1 MPLSVTNIGSNTGVA
16 VNTVAVTVPAGGVPV
31 GALIVVCVSD
41 NSVSGTGG
49 LNAVA
54 DTGGNVYTSAVQA
67 NNNNAAANGCGIMY
81 TANVTKALVNTNTI
95 TYTLGTATSSAAVA
109 AFYIKGAPTLI
120 EAKNSATGSSTTPSV
135 TSGTPS
141 VAGDLFIGMVSATT
155 LVSSFTQ
162 DSTNAAWAS
171 PPGQVSIAAPPLGG
185 GNVVNAGAGTRTYA
199 PTFGTTDTWAAL
211 IMGVQGTV
219 SGWEVRPPE
228 VQTFPTTK
236 QRYTATKGKSGFAV
250 FPEWKNLGWEP
261 NLPTPLIRPPVTNQ
275 RAGAILRGDDGIQGR
290 KINFFRSGWEPNLP
304 QPLKQPPVVNQK
316 AAAVL
321 KGDEGIQARKINFF
335 PSGWEIQPPPPPHI
349 FVEKRGAILKGDD
362 GTEGKF
368 INFFPSGWEIQPWQ
382 PPFFPTTNLK
392 TAALS
397 HPEEGIEAKFIPPSI
412 NPDGWEIQAFQP
424 SFFPTTKQKYSA
436 LSHPEEGIEA
446 PKVNFFPTGWEF
458 QASHL
463 LAKYLPN
470 TRSVPNLGDDGT
482 QTPYINWKNFGW
494 EIQSVQPPFYPKTN
508 QKIAALSQWEDG
520 IEAKYVFISSANWF
534 EIQPTIPK
542 ISYKSGAW
550 SQKEDG
556 IEFPFI
562 RFFPGGWEIQAVQP
576 PIFPSVKQRYLG
588 TKGKSEFGI
597 YSLWQNFGW
606 EIQSVQP
613 PTYPT
618 IQQKT
623 GALSHPEEGI
633 EAKYVFVSPTVN
645 WSFDIQQSPLKIN
658 YRSGAWSQKED
669 GIEASYINWK
679 NFGWEIQP
687 VQPPHRQPEIKAS
700 SFLRGDDGTEFPFI
714 KFLPY
719 SWEIQ
724 PPPPPHTPRPE
735 KVGSILK
742 GDDGTQAIFV
752 NWKNTGWEIQPFQ
765 PPHLFI
771 ERRGTVLRG
780 NDGIEGTY
788 YNWVNQGWEIQSWQP
803 PSFLKTN
810 QKTGALSH
818 PEEGIEATYIFVPS
832 TPVNWGWELLPP
844 HLRPQTSNR
853 YFGIE
858 GNSEFASFTFQP
870 YGWEIQSFQPPNFL
884 KTNQKIGALSH
895 PEDGIEAQFIFVPT
909 ASIVFGYNVQQ
920 TISKINYRSG
930 AWSQKTEGIEATLIN
945 FYPSG
950 WEIQPPTPPHTFVE
964 KRGLILRGDDGTEG
978 QFIRFFPYGWE
989 IAPYQ
994 PPFFP
999 TTKQRYGALS
1009 HPEEGIEG
1017 KYIFISR
1024 NVDLNP
1030 IGWVIQPYQPPHPR
1044 PERSGAWMFGELGI
1058 EAPFKFVAP
1067 TIKNFEFLIKWRRR
1081 GRR

>member
-16 VNTVAVTVPAGGVPV
+16 VNTVAVTVPAGGVPA

-236 QRYTATKGKSGFAV
+236 QRYAAARSKSGFAV
-250 FPEWKNLGWEP
+250 FPQWKNTGWEP

-275 RAGAILRGDDGIQGR
+275 KAGAILRGDEGIQAGWIR
-290 KINFFRSGWEPNLP
+290 EPPRGWEPNLP

-335 PSGWEIQPPPPPHI
+335 PSGWEIQPPPPPHTFI
-349 FVEKRGAILKGDD
+349 EKRGAILRGDD

-368 INFFPSGWEIQPWQ
+368 INFFPFGWEVQPWQ
-382 PPFFPTTNLK
+382 PPFFLKTNLK
-392 TAALS
+392 IAALS

-520 IEAKYVFISSANWF
+520 IEAKYVVISSANWF

-623 GALSHPEEGI
+623 GALSHPEDGI
-633 EAKYVFVSPTVN
+633 EAKYIFVSPTIN
-645 WSFDIQQSPLKIN
+645 WSFDIQQPPLKIN

-669 GIEASYINWK
+669 GIESPYVNWK

-687 VQPPHRQPEIKAS
+687 WQPLFSPKINQKSSILRGIDGTEGKFINFFPAGWEIQSVQPPNYPKTNLKTAALSQWEDGIEKPYIFVSQTINWSFDIQPTLSKIYYRSGAWSHKEDEIESPFINFLPYGWEIQSVQPPNYPKTSQRYLGTKGKYQFGIFSPWFNFGWKIQSVQPPFFPKTNQKATI
-700 SFLRGDDGTEFPFI
+700 LRGDDGTEGQFI
-714 KFLPY
+714 NFLPY
-719 SWEIQ
+719 
-724 PPPPPHTPRPE
+724 
-735 KVGSILK
+735 
-742 GDDGTQAIFV
+742 
-752 NWKNTGWEIQPFQ
+752 
-765 PPHLFI
+765 
-771 ERRGTVLRG
+771 
-780 NDGIEGTY
+780 
-788 YNWVNQGWEIQSWQP
+788 GWEIQSVQP
-803 PSFLKTN
+803 PFFPKTN
-810 QKTGALSH
+810 QKIAALSQW
-818 PEEGIEATYIFVPS
+818 EDGIEGIYVFVPT
-832 TPVNWGWELLPP
+832 TPAKWGWEPLPLQ
-844 HLRPQTSNR
+844 LRQLTSNR

-858 GNSEFASFTFQP
+858 GKSEFASFTFQP
-870 YGWEIQSFQPPNFL
+870 YGWEIQPYQPPHIFIEKKGL
-884 KTNQKIGALSH
+884 ILRGI
-895 PEDGIEAQFIFVPT
+895 DGIEGKF
-909 ASIVFGYNVQQ
+909 
-920 TISKINYRSG
+920 
-930 AWSQKTEGIEATLIN
+930 IN
-945 FYPSG
+945 FFPSG
-950 WEIQPPTPPHTFVE
+950 WEIQPVQPPHPKPEV
-964 KRGLILRGDDGTEG
+964 KAAAILRGDDGIE
-978 QFIRFFPYGWE
+978 FPLIRFFPAEWE
-989 IAPYQ
+989 I
-994 PPFFP
+994 
-999 TTKQRYGALS
+999 
-1009 HPEEGIEG
+1009 H
-1017 KYIFISR
+1017 
-1024 NVDLNP
+1024 
-1030 IGWVIQPYQPPHPR
+1030 
-1044 PERSGAWMFGELGI
+1044 
-1058 EAPFKFVAP
+1058 
-1067 TIKNFEFLIKWRRR
+1067 
-1081 GRR
+1081 